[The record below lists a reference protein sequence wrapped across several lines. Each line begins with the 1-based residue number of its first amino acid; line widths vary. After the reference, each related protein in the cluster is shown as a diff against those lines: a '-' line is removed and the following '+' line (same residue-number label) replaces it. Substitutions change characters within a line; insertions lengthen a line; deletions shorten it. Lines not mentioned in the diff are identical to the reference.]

1 MPPGLGRAG
10 LPERFRGILTGSFSN
25 VEKIIPLP
33 TSNSRD
39 MSGHR
44 NYDIAFVGLKPGEHV
59 FEYEV
64 DDKFFAE
71 RPQEEFSSIR
81 ARVKMV
87 LDKHSGFMLLR
98 FEIGG
103 QADMSCD
110 RCGNPLTLE
119 LWDEFRLVVKMAD
132 DPDRLNE
139 MDEDPDVFYISRTE
153 SHLNV
158 EDWLYE
164 FTLLS
169 IPAQRFCP
177 AGADG
182 EPACDPKALALLRKM
197 EEQAEE
203 QEMKPDIWK
212 GLDKFRNS

>member
-1 MPPGLGRAG
+1 MDSVTYLNNRQYSPVIFFNCGKNHTFAHLNKK
-10 LPERFRGILTGSFSN
+10 S
-25 VEKIIPLP
+25 
-33 TSNSRD
+33 

-44 NYDIAFVGLKPGEHV
+44 DYDIAFVGLKPGEHV
-59 FEYEV
+59 FEYKV
-64 DDKFFAE
+64 TDQFFAD
-71 RPQEEFSSIR
+71 RPGQEFSSINADVR
-81 ARVKMV
+81 LT
-87 LDKHSGFMLLR
+87 LDKHTGFMLLR

-103 QADMSCD
+103 EAGLQCH
-110 RCGNPLTLE
+110 RCGNPLNLE
-119 LWDEFRLVVKMAD
+119 LWDEFRLVVKMVD

-169 IPAQRFCP
+169 IPLQPSCP
-177 AGADG
+177 PD
-182 EPACDPKALALLRKM
+182 ECDPAALELLRRM
-197 EEQAEE
+197 EEQAGE
-203 QEMKPDIWK
+203 QEVKPDIWK

>member
-1 MPPGLGRAG
+1 
-10 LPERFRGILTGSFSN
+10 
-25 VEKIIPLP
+25 
-33 TSNSRD
+33 

-44 NYDIAFVGLKPGEHV
+44 DYDIPFVGLKQGEHV
-59 FEYEV
+59 YEYEV
-64 DDKFFAE
+64 DDKFFSDRTDQDFNA
-71 RPQEEFSSIR
+71 IR
-81 ARVKMV
+81 AKVALT
-87 LDKHSGFMLLR
+87 LDKHTGFMLLR
-98 FEIGG
+98 FEVGG
-103 QADMSCD
+103 DVELNCD

-119 LWDEFRLVVKMAD
+119 LWDEFRLVVKMTD

-139 MDEDPDVFYISRTE
+139 MDEDPDVFYISHTE

-158 EDWLYE
+158 KDWLYE

-177 AGADG
+177 EREDG
-182 EPACDPKALALLRKM
+182 EPDCDPDALELLRKM

-203 QEMKPDIWK
+203 TEMKPDIWK

>member
-1 MPPGLGRAG
+1 
-10 LPERFRGILTGSFSN
+10 
-25 VEKIIPLP
+25 
-33 TSNSRD
+33 

-44 NYDIAFVGLKPGEHV
+44 DYEIPFVGLKQGEHE
-59 FEYEV
+59 FDYEV
-64 DDKFFAE
+64 DDHFFSD
-71 RPQEEFSSIR
+71 RPEQEFSSIS
-81 ARVKMV
+81 AKVKLI
-87 LDKHSGFMLLR
+87 LDKHTSFMLLR

-103 QADMSCD
+103 EVELSCD
-110 RCGNPLTLE
+110 RCGTPLTVE
-119 LWDEFRLVVKMAD
+119 LWDEFRLVVKMTD

-158 EDWLYE
+158 KDWLYE

-169 IPAQRFCP
+169 IPSQRFCP
-177 AGADG
+177 PDDDG
-182 EPACDPKALALLRKM
+182 VPECDPATLELLRKM

-203 QEMKPDIWK
+203 QEVKPDIWK